1 MSFFLY
7 AKSYLHHLTM
17 VRYNNY
23 VEAVFGGAQ
32 KPLLRAAV
40 IVKYRRG
47 DRPWPKDFKYSLQEK
62 FAIFLAQGSFIFF
75 KDRVK
80 KESTTAFKTFKTKYY
95 IKESLEADAHIVAL
109 DRRWKR
115 LPLGL
120 GAADGAEEEEEG
132 EEEEEAA
139 ADDAVFYP
147 SLLFSYRLW
156 NNHKSLK
163 ALSDLHLRYLH
174 STPFGMY
181 GFYYYFYF
189 VHRYIQKS
197 PKKYGF
203 TYA

>member
-1 MSFFLY
+1 
-7 AKSYLHHLTM
+7 M

-40 IVKYRRG
+40 IIKYRRG
-47 DRPWPKDFKYSLQEK
+47 DRPWPKDFKYSVQEK
-62 FAIFLAQGSFIFF
+62 FAIFLAQGRFIFF

-95 IKESLEADAHIVAL
+95 ITEALEADAQIVAL

-120 GAADGAEEEEEG
+120 SAADDDGAEAAEGGAPEEDAG
-132 EEEEEAA
+132 
-139 ADDAVFYP
+139 DDSVFYP
-147 SLLFSYRLW
+147 SILFSYRLW

-174 STPFGMY
+174 STPFGMHS
-181 GFYYYFYF
+181 FYYYFYF

-203 TYA
+203 TYS